1 MDAVS
6 GFRSMLKARGSLRS
20 RYRAAHRSTT
30 DPEGR
35 VFVGVDPATSTAND
49 VVVLRVSTDGLILV
63 LETASDAEDR

>member
-20 RYRAAHRSTT
+20 RYRAARRSMT
-30 DPEGR
+30 DPEDR
-35 VFVGVDPATSTAND
+35 VFVAVDPATSTAND